1 MKILVADDDRNNR
14 TILATLLAKWTHEV
28 VVAKDGD
35 EAWALFQKDA
45 PGMAILDWMMPG
57 LDGLTLC
64 KKIREAL
71 QSQPF
76 YILFLTGRTEM
87 EDIVKGLSS
96 GADDYLTKPFDVE
109 ELRARVNVGI
119 RTLNLEWALKDRVK
133 EFEEALVHV
142 KQLQGLLPICSY
154 CKRVCDDQKYW
165 RPMEVYITEHSGAPF
180 SQCVCPKCNEE
191 ILKPEMERM
200 RLLEKE
206 NSSRNPERQ

>member
-14 TILATLLAKWTHEV
+14 NILATMLAKWSHEV

-35 EAWALFQKDA
+35 EAWALFQKEA

-76 YILFLTGRTEM
+76 YILFLTGMVEM
-87 EDIVKGLSS
+87 EDIVKGLST

-119 RTLNLEWALKDRVK
+119 RTLHLESALKERVK
-133 EFEEALVHV
+133 ELEEALAHV

-154 CKRVCDDQKYW
+154 CKRVCDDQKDW
-165 RPMEVYITEHSGAPF
+165 HQMEAYISEHSGAQF
-180 SQCVCPKCNEE
+180 SHCVCPECHEE
-191 ILKPEMERM
+191 ILKPEVERLK
-200 RLLEKE
+200 LLKKA
-206 NSSRNPERQ
+206 NPSQSPEHP